1 MACVYIHR
9 RADDG
14 QIFYIGKGSRD
25 DRATY
30 FKKRN
35 PYWQSVAAKHGVLV
49 EIVARF
55 DTDALACECEQE
67 LIAWYGRGNLANLTD
82 GGEGSVAVVMS
93 EETKSKLSRA
103 ASQPRSEAWI
113 ASMRAARAGGGNGG
127 VVKAGDK
134 LPESWVKNL
143 SAAKVGDKNPMYGK
157 SGLDHHGA
165 RLVLHAGYGY
175 VFASVQDAADFF
187 GMKMKKLHNQLS
199 GHRPNKFNLEFA

>member
-1 MACVYIHR
+1 MACVYVHR

-14 QIFYIGKGSRD
+14 RIFYVGKGSRD

-67 LIAWYGRGNLANLTD
+67 LISWYGRNNLTNLTN

-93 EETKSKLSRA
+93 DATRAKLSELA
-103 ASQPRSEAWI
+103 KAPRTQAWVD
-113 ASMRAARAGGGNGG
+113 SMRAARAGGGNGG
-127 VVKAGDK
+127 VVKTGDR
-134 LPESWVKNL
+134 LPAWWREKI
-143 SAAKVGDKNPMYGK
+143 AATKVGVANPMHGK
-157 SGLDHHGA
+157 RGLDHPCSRA
-165 RLVLHAGYGY
+165 VVNVGYGY
-175 VFASVQDAADFF
+175 VFASVQEAADFF
-187 GMKMKKLHNQLS
+187 GVKMKTLHNQLS